1 MTHVEEGVLQA
12 YLDAEVTAG
21 ARADID
27 RHLHSCSAC
36 AAELDRMRVASQL
49 FHTAVRDSDVVAP
62 VLAAQARFAMARR
75 LEHRLPTPQPKRA
88 WARAAM
94 FVIGLGA
101 VASAAV
107 PGSPVR
113 AWISDA
119 LTRAGLL
126 NETQRAAAPVL
137 PEEAPAVPRDVTAES
152 AALSIDAVD
161 GRIRVILRNVGPGAT
176 VTVRVVDS
184 ERAVVEA
191 SGAAAKARFRTGAG
205 LLEVDGVP
213 SGTVVVEIPRSA
225 RDAVVQQDGK
235 TIYRTAR

>member
-12 YLDAEVTAG
+12 YLDAEVSAG

-27 RHLHSCSAC
+27 RHLQSCSAC
-36 AAELDRMRVASQL
+36 AAELERARGASQL
-49 FHTAVRDSDVVAP
+49 FHDAVRNSDVVAP
-62 VLAAQARFAMARR
+62 VLAAQARFASARR
-75 LEHRLPTPQPKRA
+75 AEHKLPTPQPRRA

-94 FVIGLGA
+94 FVVGLGA

-126 NETQRAAAPVL
+126 NESPGAAAP
-137 PEEAPAVPRDVTAES
+137 PIREEAPAVERNAPESTALAIE
-152 AALSIDAVD
+152 AVD
-161 GRIRVILRNVGPGAT
+161 GRIRVLLRNVDPGTT
-176 VTVRVVDS
+176 VTVRVVDGD
-184 ERAVVEA
+184 RATVEA
-191 SGAAAKARFRTGAG
+191 TGPAARARFRTGAG
-205 LLEVDGVP
+205 LLEMEGV
-213 SGTVVVEIPRSA
+213 SGGTVLVQVPRTA

-235 TIYRTAR
+235 TIYKTGR